1 LTALEE
7 EGDPSVLSPAALSA
21 ANNKGASKCMHPKPR
36 NACAAVQLT
45 IMLMSIAFAGWKPG
59 VPQSGSSLSK
69 LTSTEPGGMLALRCV
84 RMVMQRW
91 SFQS

>member
-1 LTALEE
+1 MA
-7 EGDPSVLSPAALSA
+7 GALSA
-21 ANNKGASKCMHPKPR
+21 LTVRQKVVCANRTDAG
-36 NACAAVQLT
+36 AAVFLT

-69 LTSTEPGGMLALRCV
+69 LTRTDPGGMLALRLV

-91 SFQS
+91 SSQSCRMLFIM